1 MKSFLS
7 KVFHGRHVAEATSSV
22 QHEEEVAP
30 VTGEHQEEGAVGQ
43 DAPTTEPGSPVV
55 PAVGP
60 APAAPGQP
68 LIIPPRF
75 VPAPVPARELNPV
88 HKCQVCG
95 CHYYAA
101 QNNHLACSHHPGGI
115 IVDREPGHP
124 RTLRWTCCR
133 ERVSKTS
140 GCHQQVHVQAV
151 PAPAAGPAVPAVP
164 AVAGPSS
171 SGAPA
176 AAAADAAADATNADA
191 DANANTTTTNTTTSS
206 DAAADAAD
214 AAAEEGAAAA
224 GAASSGSGSAA
235 AVPAGRGAP
244 ASRLPRV
251 FGAFGRRGGRGG
263 APGTIAFRG
272 EKPTI
277 WKP

>member
-1 MKSFLS
+1 MPSLFFLSVFFLAPSSEMKSFLS

-88 HKCQVCG
+88 HKCRICG

-101 QNNHLACSHHPGGI
+101 QNNHLACSHHPGRFSSLGPFLLY
-115 IVDREPGHP
+115 RY
-124 RTLRWTCCR
+124 L
-133 ERVSKTS
+133 VSIRK
-140 GCHQQVHVQAV
+140 ARL
-151 PAPAAGPAVPAVP
+151 
-164 AVAGPSS
+164 
-171 SGAPA
+171 
-176 AAAADAAADATNADA
+176 
-191 DANANTTTTNTTTSS
+191 TTS
-206 DAAADAAD
+206 AKY
-214 AAAEEGAAAA
+214 
-224 GAASSGSGSAA
+224 
-235 AVPAGRGAP
+235 RWNH
-244 ASRLPRV
+244 R
-251 FGAFGRRGGRGG
+251 
-263 APGTIAFRG
+263 
-272 EKPTI
+272 
-277 WKP
+277 